1 MAGSIDATERGRKVT
16 EALLR
21 KGRELGFDAVTE
33 YPVQGGR
40 LDVVWLLRPA
50 ATIPGLDEA
59 LPVAGF
65 EIESSW
71 QTRKHIKGDY
81 LNLADL
87 SAALGVIVLLGDG
100 EDVDATR
107 RFASILVDR
116 PGPRILV
123 WSERDVDMLMGETAV
138 STNTASPSASTT
150 LQRSAHAEH
159 PGKYRGLW
167 AWLRTQPANRV
178 PATFAQIEEVI
189 GMPLPRSCWHVGELL
204 TGAARFG
211 DGVSAFDRHAA
222 VDPVEVELD
231 LVTADRHLDKARTR
245 KRRQREIIREPVHE
259 TIIPDEV
266 GLAANFSPASRVSAE
281 ASVQAP
287 LTRSGRSPEHRWQTV
302 GVTEAGLP
310 ELDMAR
316 VRRWCQQRVPEHA
329 RSQVKVECDVAP
341 RQLTIVE
348 CRPPWRQDTG
358 AEWTRFPIARLR
370 YTKATRQWSL
380 YWRDR
385 HLRFHLYD
393 RMMPSPRIDDLLREI
408 DRDPTG
414 IFWG

>member
-1 MAGSIDATERGRKVT
+1 M
-16 EALLR
+16 
-21 KGRELGFDAVTE
+21 
-33 YPVQGGR
+33 QGGR

-71 QTRKHIKGDY
+71 RTRKHIKGDY

-123 WSERDVDMLMGETAV
+123 WSERDVDMLMGETTV

-167 AWLRTQPANRV
+167 AWLRTQPGNRV

-189 GMPLPRSCWHVGELL
+189 GMPLPRSC
-204 TGAARFG
+204 RQ
-211 DGVSAFDRHAA
+211 HAA
-222 VDPVEVELD
+222 HWSSYEGSAVARAIHDAGWTAREVSIPAER
-231 LVTADRHLDKARTR
+231 LVFQ
-245 KRRQREIIREPVHE
+245 RRQ
-259 TIIPDEV
+259 
-266 GLAANFSPASRVSAE
+266 
-281 ASVQAP
+281 
-287 LTRSGRSPEHRWQTV
+287 
-302 GVTEAGLP
+302 
-310 ELDMAR
+310 
-316 VRRWCQQRVPEHA
+316 
-329 RSQVKVECDVAP
+329 
-341 RQLTIVE
+341 
-348 CRPPWRQDTG
+348 
-358 AEWTRFPIARLR
+358 
-370 YTKATRQWSL
+370 
-380 YWRDR
+380 
-385 HLRFHLYD
+385 
-393 RMMPSPRIDDLLREI
+393 
-408 DRDPTG
+408 
-414 IFWG
+414 